1 MFCCIWSILSLNLIS
16 PIPDLLKLLRP
27 YDLQYEELDKEC
39 DDYLLIEVSQHLQ
52 FIDHIEV
59 GHYLNLSSKTLESI
73 IQDKQHDVERKIA
86 MLWEWKTK
94 NGSAATSVELLNA
107 FLKMEDRVI
116 AESILRYLSKKTAT
130 EPQTRE
136 LHLVPEKAKDHYP
149 NWDEL
154 SQSEKEAIRNKLM
167 KENRDVRKA
176 YATFVA
182 QLIQSFTKREV
193 HPSLIQSVVQ
203 SYGTL
208 EGSQHQPIVFDFSKD
223 DDVAHV
229 FAVLSRHCSWFNYEA
244 FQVLVDILGNEAEK
258 MYLKTYEKDHL
269 TPYLKRSIFEIPCS
283 PQCQPERSNLHFKV
297 PTDLCI
303 TGNEVKAVQHN
314 FAKLLG
320 LENAVILHF
329 EDYNIGSIELVFS
342 LPTVVLND
350 ISPKSQL
357 ITFVEWKKS
366 KNCYEVNI
374 DLVTVL

>member
-1 MFCCIWSILSLNLIS
+1 MS
-16 PIPDLLKLLRP
+16 P

-52 FIDHIEV
+52 FIDHIKV

-73 IQDKQHDVERKIA
+73 IQDKQYDVESKIA
-86 MLWEWKTK
+86 MLWEWKAK

-107 FLKMEDRVI
+107 FLKMEETVI

-130 EPQTRE
+130 ESQTRE
-136 LHLVPEKAKDHYP
+136 LHFAPEKAKNRYP
-149 NWDEL
+149 NWNDL

-182 QLIQSFTKREV
+182 KLIQSFTKREV

-203 SYGTL
+203 SYDTL
-208 EGSQHQPIVFDFSKD
+208 EGSQHQPVVFDFGKD
-223 DDVAHV
+223 VRVHVADV

-244 FQVLVDILGNEAEK
+244 FQVLVDILGNETEK
-258 MYLKTYEKDHL
+258 KYLKTYEKDHL
-269 TPYLKRSIFEIPCS
+269 IPYLKRSIFEIPCS
-283 PQCQPERSNLHFKV
+283 PQCQSQRSNLLFKV

-320 LENAVILHF
+320 LENAAILHF
-329 EDYNIGSIELVFS
+329 EDYNIGSIELIFS
-342 LPTVVLND
+342 LPTVVLNE
-350 ISPKSQL
+350 IFSKSQL
-357 ITFVEWKKS
+357 VTFMEWKKS
-366 KNCYEVNI
+366 KNCYKVNI